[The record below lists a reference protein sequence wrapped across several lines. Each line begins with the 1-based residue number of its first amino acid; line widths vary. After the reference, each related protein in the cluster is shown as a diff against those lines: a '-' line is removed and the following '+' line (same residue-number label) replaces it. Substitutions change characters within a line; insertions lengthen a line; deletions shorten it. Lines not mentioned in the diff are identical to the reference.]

1 MHVKSTNFGDL
12 HYRDPFNT
20 SRIELND
27 LCTSQGLDNLDQ
39 VVQSLFGHVQPA
51 CNVLYGIPILLR
63 ILHASS
69 TFRKKGGDVDEG
81 FRAFFCTCLSTRFT
95 F

>member
-1 MHVKSTNFGDL
+1 VAENITPSGAEFVDRSLEHVKSTNFGDL

-39 VVQSLFGHVQPA
+39 VVRTQQRT
-51 CNVLYGIPILLR
+51 LL
-63 ILHASS
+63 
-69 TFRKKGGDVDEG
+69 GYV
-81 FRAFFCTCLSTRFT
+81 
-95 F
+95 